1 MKLSIAEICWFTV
14 STPYG
19 RNFVEGERV
28 LHAGHVI
35 FCGKEKL
42 KTRSVKDKLHEIRG
56 EISFQGV
63 VKDVVCSKESSL
75 YLVGGNSFFNNKT
88 FVIFRLGCTFKTNRI
103 IETYDYQKL
112 ILSK

>member
-1 MKLSIAEICWFTV
+1 M
-14 STPYG
+14 
-19 RNFVEGERV
+19 
-28 LHAGHVI
+28 
-35 FCGKEKL
+35 
-42 KTRSVKDKLHEIRG
+42 KDKPHEIRG

-88 FVIFRLGCTFKTNRI
+88 FVTFRLGCTFKTNRI